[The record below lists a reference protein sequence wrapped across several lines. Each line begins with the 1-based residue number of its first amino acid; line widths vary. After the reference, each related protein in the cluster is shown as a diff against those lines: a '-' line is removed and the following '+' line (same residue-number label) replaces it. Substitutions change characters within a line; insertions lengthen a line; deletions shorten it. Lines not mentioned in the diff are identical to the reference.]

1 MKFKRL
7 AMLGILLTTLGCSGV
22 VSQAEERISGE
33 ELPVEVNYTYET
45 APWIR
50 EDGSVNDELAHWF
63 RIANAE
69 KGGVEVNQFYFGAR
83 DGIKVYKTKDTSS
96 EVVAEYGL
104 NDFIYIHIVYED
116 GWAWDGFSQ
125 GYIQMADLS
134 EEWVYDTENNV
145 SDMSVGN
152 EDIHDS
158 EKGVEISVDEE
169 KNAIE
174 MFINGLKIVINL

>member
-50 EDGSVNDELAHWF
+50 DDGTVDDELAHWY
-63 RIANAE
+63 RVANAE
-69 KGGVEVNQFYFGAR
+69 KGGTEVNKFYFGAR
-83 DGIKVYKTKDTSS
+83 DGIKVYRAKDTQS

-104 NDFIYIHIVYED
+104 NDFIYEHIVYED
-116 GWAWDGFSQ
+116 GWAWSGFDQ
-125 GYIQMADLS
+125 GYVPLSDLS
-134 EEWVYDTENNV
+134 EEWTYDIEKEEVMSTNGEDSVTDNN
-145 SDMSVGN
+145 D
-152 EDIHDS
+152 
-158 EKGVEISVDEE
+158 VEIMV
-169 KNAIE
+169 
-174 MFINGLKIVINL
+174 NGLKIIISQKKD

>member
-7 AMLGILLTTLGCSGV
+7 AMLGILLTALAGSGV
-22 VSQAEERISGE
+22 VTQAEERISGQ

-50 EDGSVNDELAHWF
+50 EDGTVDDELAHWY
-63 RIANAE
+63 RVANAE
-69 KGGVEVNQFYFGAR
+69 KGGTEVNKFYFGAR
-83 DGIKVYKTKDTSS
+83 DDIKVYKTRDTSS

-104 NDFIYIHIVYED
+104 NDFIYQHIVYED

-134 EEWVYDTENNV
+134 EEWVYDTVADTVV
-145 SDMSVGN
+145 SD
-152 EDIHDS
+152 DDTHDS
-158 EKGVEISVDEE
+158 KKGIEVSIDEE